1 MIIIVSDI
9 HRLHKE
15 AATSSL
21 LWKIVRLGKWGVLWT
36 AWLLPSLWV
45 ALLWGTGIWERLD
58 LTCWACFNSREESS
72 AMTGA
77 YREYALA
84 SSGLALCLSVVAIGG
99 LVWEQRQGRLSPMDQ
114 SDSFKPILPSAAA
127 PLETSLMSPTSDSTL
142 PMWSS
147 VLLRTVGLCNLL
159 GLLLQIAVGIG
170 VLLPAMEGLVLE
182 IIALNHFGLFV
193 QGIATGL
200 LLGGLR
206 EAPVVRVVTRGFK
219 ALARLWM
226 KCMDWYVD
234 PRLKAS

>member
-1 MIIIVSDI
+1 
-9 HRLHKE
+9 
-15 AATSSL
+15 
-21 LWKIVRLGKWGVLWT
+21 
-36 AWLLPSLWV
+36 
-45 ALLWGTGIWERLD
+45 
-58 LTCWACFNSREESS
+58 
-72 AMTGA
+72 MTGA
-77 YREYALA
+77 YRDYALA

-114 SDSFKPILPSAAA
+114 SDTFKPILPSAAA
-127 PLETSLMSPTSDSTL
+127 PLETSLMSPTSDPTL

-170 VLLPAMEGLVLE
+170 VLLPAMDGLVLE

-200 LLGGLR
+200 LLGGLP
-206 EAPVVRVVTRGFK
+206 EAPVVRVVTHGTK
-219 ALARLWM
+219 AIACLWM